1 MTGLGYLVL
10 ELFDRLHEA
19 TATFNIYLS
28 ASIASYAARNVEGVS
43 TDYDDT
49 KADAP
54 NALHAI
60 ENDTTTL
67 IGDRF
72 SASMSIDGAADSP
85 AITLE
90 LTIDNENTITIFM
103 KAMLSEETVP
113 SGEVRYAMHYVLIEQ
128 AAAYKCASCGLCGN
142 FKDKYKVISDT
153 QRMCPRRTTPM
164 GGRGRRTFSRTSAPT
179 TRECS
184 TTSPTTTAT
193 ISSLMRRATQR
204 SNRRSTLSAR
214 TRAMNSS
221 KVRAATRWAI
231 CAIRC

>member
-49 KADAP
+49 KADAS

-60 ENDTTTL
+60 EKDTTTL

-72 SASMSIDGAADSP
+72 SASMSIDSAADSP
-85 AITLE
+85 AVTLE

-103 KAMLSEETVP
+103 KALLSEETVP
-113 SGEVRYAMHYVLIEQ
+113 SGDVRYAMHYVLIEQ
-128 AAAYKCASCGLCGN
+128 AEAYKCASCGLCGN
-142 FKDKYKVISDT
+142 FKNAIDFTTET
-153 QRMCPRRTTPM
+153 Q
-164 GGRGRRTFSRTSAPT
+164 
-179 TRECS
+179 E
-184 TTSPTTTAT
+184 
-193 ISSLMRRATQR
+193 LE
-204 SNRRSTLSAR
+204 
-214 TRAMNSS
+214 
-221 KVRAATRWAI
+221 
-231 CAIRC
+231 RCDGSMVAFHSGNDAD